1 MRKRGPHKAIGLYA
15 HITWHTWRR
24 QLSVGR
30 ADAEHVV
37 AAVRDAAARCRV
49 RVHSLGVLAD
59 HVHLVVSFSPDT
71 TLTSF
76 IRESKSSSSLRINS
90 TRTPARKFQWCRGY
104 YANTLSRSHVAAARN
119 YVGSQF
125 RRHPDLHPR

>member
-1 MRKRGPHKAIGLYA
+1 MRKTRLHKAIGLYA
-15 HITWHTWRR
+15 HLTWHTWRR
-24 QLSVGR
+24 QKDITQQDVAR
-30 ADAEHVV
+30 IAD
-37 AAVRDAAARCRV
+37 AVRDAGERCRV
-49 RVHSLGVLAD
+49 RIHSLGVLAD

-90 TRTPARKFQWCRGY
+90 TRTPARRFQWCRGY

-119 YVGSQF
+119 YVGSQL